1 MDQAVIEKNRRRDSL
16 ARQFITL
23 GGIGILVCVIGIL
36 LLLVQV
42 TIPLFSGSEQKKLTT
57 FPVQMEQGDQI
68 MAVGMGVYLEK
79 AFWVD
84 QKAQVHLL
92 ELTKQTEVSQ
102 TPLPGFEEE
111 NSLLS
116 ISKHDSNYLSVLSES
131 GKAALIEVKL
141 SPVFIGEERNKRV
154 IQLGMKSLLEFT
166 PSQFLGKA
174 TAFQARQGEDGA
186 IAVAL
191 LENGNFQVL
200 RGGSSAEDED
210 SFIEMEDVESSTQ
223 GYSIE
228 MEETV
233 SEYVLDKNGEWLYAT
248 TTTGKLLRWELGE
261 DEPELYDDFFPL
273 GEGQTITA
281 LALVYGDQSVAI
293 ANEAGEVKTFSLVS
307 QPAGGK
313 RLTEIHQLTKH
324 RSKVTQLI
332 PSIRHKSI
340 LSLDD
345 TGVINIDHLTS
356 ENNLLQFKV
365 AEGIRSFTF
374 SARGNG
380 LMVLDN
386 AGSLHLWSV
395 DTPHPEGSWKV
406 FFGEVHY
413 ENYDEPAY
421 VWQSSSGSDDFEAKL
436 SLIPLMFGSLKGT
449 LYAMLFALP
458 LGILG
463 GVYTNEFAGPKF
475 RAIVK
480 PTVEITAAIPSVI
493 IGFIAALWLAPL
505 IDINLLELFMFFW
518 VLPLGFAFFLFV
530 WSKLRFIPKV
540 AALEKSK
547 EIFIIIPVVLLLFF
561 VTQWITPPIEA
572 ALFDNNFKKWILDV
586 IGADYDQRNSIIIAF
601 GLGFIVI
608 PFIFTMTDDA
618 LSNVPPSL
626 KAASEALGASRWQTL
641 WKVLLPSASPGLFAG
656 VILGM
661 GRAIGETM
669 IVLMATGKTPII
681 DLSAFNGMRTLS
693 ANIAVEIPEAPIDGT
708 LYRVLF
714 LSAVI
719 LFGFTFMINS
729 VAEFVR
735 SLLRKRYAQF

>member
-1 MDQAVIEKNRRRDSL
+1 MDQAVIERNRRRDSL

-23 GGIGILVCVIGIL
+23 GGVGILICVIGIL
-36 LLLVQV
+36 VLLVQV
-42 TIPLFSGSEQKKLTT
+42 TIPLFTGAEQNKLTT
-57 FPVQMEQGDQI
+57 FPVAMEKDDQI
-68 MAVGMGVYLEK
+68 MAVGMGKYLEK

-92 ELTKQTEVSQ
+92 ELVKNKEVSQ
-102 TPLPGFEEE
+102 TAIPGFEEE
-111 NSLLS
+111 KSLLS
-116 ISKHDSNYLSVLSES
+116 ISKHDNNYLSVLAES

-141 SPVFIGEERNKRV
+141 SPVFVGVERNKRE
-154 IQLGMKSLLEFT
+154 IQLKMKSLLEFT
-166 PSQFLGKA
+166 PSQFLDKVVK
-174 TAFQARQGEDGA
+174 FQARQGEEGA

-191 LENGNFQVL
+191 LANGNFQVL
-200 RGGSSAEDED
+200 RGGSNAADED
-210 SFIEMEDVESSTQ
+210 SFIEVEETESSTQ

-228 MEETV
+228 LDSEI
-233 SEYVLDKNGEWLYAT
+233 SEYVLDKNGEWLIAT
-248 TTTGKLLRWELGE
+248 TKEGKLLRWQLSEE
-261 DEPELYDDFFPL
+261 EAELYDDFYPL
-273 GEGQTITA
+273 GEGHKITA
-281 LALVYGDQSVAI
+281 LTLVYGDQSVAI
-293 ANEAGEVKTFSLVS
+293 ANEAGEVKTLSLVR

-313 RLTEIHQLTKH
+313 RLTITHQLTTH
-324 RSKVTQLI
+324 RSKVSKLI

-340 LSLDD
+340 LSLDE
-345 TGVINIDHLTS
+345 TGVINLDHLTS
-356 ENNLLQFKV
+356 ENHLLQFKV
-365 AEGIRSFTF
+365 ATGVKDFTF
-374 SARGNG
+374 SGRGNG

-386 AGSLHLWSV
+386 SGSLHLWKV
-395 DTPHPEGSWKV
+395 ETAHPEGAWKV
-406 FFGEVHY
+406 FFGKMLY
-413 ENYDEPAY
+413 ENYDEPEY

-463 GVYTNEFAGPKF
+463 GIYTNEFAGPKF
-475 RAIVK
+475 RNIVK

-505 IDINLLELFMFFW
+505 IDINLLQLFMFFW
-518 VLPLGFAFFLFV
+518 VLPLGFAMFLFL

-540 AALEKSK
+540 AAVEKSR
-547 EIFIIIPVVLLLFF
+547 EIFVIIPVVLLLFF
-561 VTQWITPPIEA
+561 VTQWITPPIEL
-572 ALFDNNFKKWILDV
+572 ALFDGDFKKWILNV

-669 IVLMATGKTPII
+669 IVLMATGNTPII

-693 ANIAVEIPEAPIDGT
+693 ANIAVEIPEAPLDGT